1 MSSYSS
7 MQKEVKFME
16 MKLLGICPIKEK
28 FNAASVIE
36 KIVRNKTTL
45 PPEGPSYIPS
55 SWDAELDH
63 NRSLL
68 SIEAMGR

>member
-36 KIVRNKTTL
+36 KVVRNKTTL
-45 PPEGPSYIPS
+45 PPEGPSYRLLQATDMMNLFFFKVS
-55 SWDAELDH
+55 FLD
-63 NRSLL
+63 
-68 SIEAMGR
+68 